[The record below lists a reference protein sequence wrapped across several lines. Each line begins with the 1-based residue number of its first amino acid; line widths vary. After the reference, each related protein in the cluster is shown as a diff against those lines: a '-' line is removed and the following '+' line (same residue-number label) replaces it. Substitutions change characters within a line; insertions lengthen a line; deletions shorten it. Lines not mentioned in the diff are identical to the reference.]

1 MNFAAPLLPSY
12 KLSAFIFVIFLLFM
26 RGLHAENQSSGVVQ
40 KFQYKTALQ
49 SSQDAIGQ
57 ALSNHRFTDE
67 NGKAITMHDFLGKPL
82 IISMVYT
89 SCYQICPMT
98 IRHLSKVVEKARD
111 TLGEDNFSIAV
122 IGFDTQFDTP
132 QKMKHFAKKQSID
145 KKGWFALSADADTIA
160 ALTKELG
167 FVYFASPNG
176 FDHVVQATVIDE
188 KGEIYRQVYGETFDT
203 QLLVEPMLDLI
214 LDRPKSSQSF
224 GLNLMDKVR
233 FFCTSYDPR
242 TDSYHFDYSLFIGII
257 IGFSIIL
264 LTIFFMV
271 RELRYAKRYPRV

>member
-1 MNFAAPLLPSY
+1 MNQRVLLLLSH
-12 KLSAFIFVIFLLFM
+12 KLSVFLFVILLLFM
-26 RGLHAENQSSGVVQ
+26 RGLHAENEPSEVVQ
-40 KFQYKTALQ
+40 KFQYKKALQ
-49 SSQDAIGQ
+49 ASQDAIGQ
-57 ALSNHRFTDE
+57 VLSKHRFTDD
-67 NGKAITMHDFLGKPL
+67 NGKGITMHDFLGKPL

-111 TLGEDNFSIAV
+111 TLGEDNFSIAI

-132 QKMKHFAKKQSID
+132 QKMKHFAKKQGVD

-176 FDHVVQATVIDE
+176 FDHVVQATVVDE

-203 QLLVEPMLDLI
+203 PLLVEPMLDLI
-214 LDRPKSSQSF
+214 LDRPKTSQSF
-224 GLNLMDKVR
+224 ISNIMDKVR

-242 TDSYHFDYSLFIGII
+242 TDSYHFDYSLFIGIV

-264 LTIFFMV
+264 FTIIFMV
-271 RELRYAKRYPRV
+271 RELRYAKRHPRV